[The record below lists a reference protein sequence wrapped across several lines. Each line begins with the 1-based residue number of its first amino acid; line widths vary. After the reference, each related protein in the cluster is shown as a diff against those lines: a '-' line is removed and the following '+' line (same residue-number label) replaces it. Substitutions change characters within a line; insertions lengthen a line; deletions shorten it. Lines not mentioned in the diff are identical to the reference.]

1 MIHDL
6 GWFNFGESLIEVYE
20 LAQTRGISGTPA
32 PDAPAALT
40 ALRSRE
46 ASAQAAEATLA
57 LFAEMRAL
65 TPPILPPLHGDID
78 PVSGPALPGA
88 SAQQGWAAVK
98 ATVDAARAN
107 TPLPEPAAEALA
119 GFQARAGQAAA
130 AYQYLPGIAAVRGAL
145 LGASRLTGDAQNRA
159 YDQIIANLPANARA
173 IAAAQEAVLAIE
185 DDSPRVYLLAQ
196 LAQRL
201 AAGRLP
207 GWSTRLPTLL
217 ALLPRAERERV
228 ASQIGGAPDVQHAV
242 QRGLRRGEERD
253 GTLRSLSYWTI
264 VADTRI
270 VAVAN
275 GAPILP
281 ILPIHNPSLLGV
293 GSAHGTPLHTAL
305 ASLADDP
312 EVAPLLAAAAQPG
325 PAGAAAAR
333 RLARKWCAAVHPLSL
348 AGQRVAGHT
357 HARHALIESTPRWRE
372 LYSWATER
380 SLLRSVV

>member
-173 IAAAQEAVLAIE
+173 IGA
-185 DDSPRVYLLAQ
+185 
-196 LAQRL
+196 
-201 AAGRLP
+201 
-207 GWSTRLPTLL
+207 
-217 ALLPRAERERV
+217 
-228 ASQIGGAPDVQHAV
+228 APDVQHAV

-281 ILPIHNPSLLGV
+281 ILPIH
-293 GSAHGTPLHTAL
+293 
-305 ASLADDP
+305 
-312 EVAPLLAAAAQPG
+312 
-325 PAGAAAAR
+325 
-333 RLARKWCAAVHPLSL
+333 
-348 AGQRVAGHT
+348 
-357 HARHALIESTPRWRE
+357 
-372 LYSWATER
+372 
-380 SLLRSVV
+380 

>member
-1 MIHDL
+1 
-6 GWFNFGESLIEVYE
+6 VYE

-78 PVSGPALPGA
+78 PVSGLALPGA

-228 ASQIGGAPDVQHAV
+228 ASQIGGAPDGQHPV
-242 QRGLRRGEERD
+242 HRGC
-253 GTLRSLSYWTI
+253 
-264 VADTRI
+264 
-270 VAVAN
+270 
-275 GAPILP
+275 
-281 ILPIHNPSLLGV
+281 
-293 GSAHGTPLHTAL
+293 
-305 ASLADDP
+305 
-312 EVAPLLAAAAQPG
+312 
-325 PAGAAAAR
+325 GAARSVTERCAACRTGQSWPTRASSRSPTAPRSSRSSPSTTRRCSAWEAHMAR
-333 RLARKWCAAVHPLSL
+333 RSIPRSP
-348 AGQRVAGHT
+348 
-357 HARHALIESTPRWRE
+357 ALPMTRRWR
-372 LYSWATER
+372 R
-380 SLLRSVV
+380 C